1 MFPLSRSCIQSAT
14 ILTDFGLNGHTT
26 LTHAIKQTLRPIVLF
41 GLSIGLIALGACR
54 PMPETIVY
62 VVLSPTPVTT
72 VPPTQE
78 TPIVAQANR
87 LPTHTPTPTSTETLT
102 PTPTELPPLYPTST
116 GINIQVAE
124 QVFEFG
130 RMYWLEP
137 NSQIWVLTV
146 DSEGAG
152 RWFVYLDTFVE
163 GEPETDP
170 SLIAPMG
177 MIQPERGFGKLW
189 RENPEVRQALGWAL
203 SPEFG
208 YISRYEYHPKGN
220 VVDGAFVADYGYH
233 ILFSF
238 NSEAFRFDEKTSTWR
253 LN

>member
-1 MFPLSRSCIQSAT
+1 MTQ
-14 ILTDFGLNGHTT
+14 
-26 LTHAIKQTLRPIVLF
+26 AIKQISHPIVLI
-41 GLSIGLIALGACR
+41 GLSVMLIGLGACR
-54 PMPETIVY
+54 PTPETIVY
-62 VVLSPTPVTT
+62 VVLSPTPETT
-72 VPPTQE
+72 VSATEE
-78 TPIVAQANR
+78 TPFVAQALR
-87 LPTHTPTPTSTETLT
+87 LPTHTPTPISTETLTPT

-124 QVFEFG
+124 QVFELG
-130 RMYWLEP
+130 RMYWVEP
-137 NSQIWVLTV
+137 NRQIWVLTV

-152 RWFVYLDTFVE
+152 RWFVYSDTFVE

-170 SLIAPMG
+170 SLVPPKG
-177 MIQPERGFGKLW
+177 LIQPERGFGKLW

-208 YISRYEYHPKGN
+208 YISRYEYHPKGK
-220 VVDGAFVADYGYH
+220 VVDGAFVADFGYH

>member
-1 MFPLSRSCIQSAT
+1 MTQVIEQF
-14 ILTDFGLNGHTT
+14 
-26 LTHAIKQTLRPIVLF
+26 LRPVV
-41 GLSIGLIALGACR
+41 LIALSIVWIGLVACT
-54 PMPETIVY
+54 PTPETIIY
-62 VVLSPTPVTT
+62 VVLSPTPETT
-72 VPPTQE
+72 SSPTIE
-78 TPIVAQANR
+78 TPFVAQALR
-87 LPTHTPTPTSTETLT
+87 LPTHTPTPTSTETIT
-102 PTPTELPPLYPTST
+102 PTVTATVTELPPLFPTAT

-124 QVFEFG
+124 QVFELG

-146 DSEGAG
+146 DREGAG
-152 RWFVYLDTFVE
+152 RWFVYYDTFVD

-170 SLIAPMG
+170 SLVPPKG
-177 MIQPERGFGKLW
+177 LIQPERGFGKLW

-203 SPEFG
+203 APEFG
-208 YISRYEYHPKGN
+208 YISRYQYHPSGK
-220 VVDGAFVADYGYH
+220 VVDGAFVADFGYH